1 MSGRAA
7 QVGWVLD
14 HVRDVA
20 ADLRVFAH
28 ASWSE
33 ALTWSGPELM
43 ALCWRLGAYGG
54 AVAAVMARQSERSGH
69 RVRHADRTLPST
81 RAALLA
87 SPDLRGV
94 ISFGSADG

>member
-1 MSGRAA
+1 MTRRAA
-7 QVGWVLD
+7 QVAWVLD

-20 ADLRVFAH
+20 ADLRVFARV
-28 ASWSE
+28 SWSE
-33 ALTWSGPELM
+33 ALAWSGPELL

-54 AVAAVMARQSERSGH
+54 AVAVVIAQQGERNGH

-81 RAALLA
+81 RAALLS